1 MSKLPK
7 RLLVSFRNL
16 LISSVISLSF
26 LLIGFVQL
34 ALSQPENIIFFIGD
48 GMGFEQVKAAG
59 MYANGVDG
67 SLSFE
72 AFPYQAE
79 VTTSSANSSI
89 TDSAAAATAMATGF
103 KVNNG
108 VISMAYPGDGSE
120 LETLLEYFKNRGK
133 STGLVI
139 AALHHACYI
148 RGLWCARI

>member
-1 MSKLPK
+1 MSTLPK

-16 LISSVISLSF
+16 LISSVISLAF

-59 MYANGVDG
+59 MYANGVVG

-72 AFPYQAE
+72 VFPYQAE
-79 VTTSSANSSI
+79 VTTSSPETTK
-89 TDSAAAATAMATGF
+89 TDSAAAATAKATSY

-108 VISMAYPGDGSE
+108 VVSMAYPGDGSE
-120 LETLLEYFKNRGK
+120 LGTL
-133 STGLVI
+133 
-139 AALHHACYI
+139 
-148 RGLWCARI
+148 